1 MVVFRI
7 RASHPAMLAL
17 YRRNQ
22 VEWALWRARVGK
34 WPRRI
39 PPQEF
44 LARIRALLAS
54 QANQGAQG
62 LPAPHAW
69 SALFSPLDTLMLWLA
84 LELQDVGFAPADHAQ
99 QFAVLRSE
107 IGAALSKGEN
117 QAPIML
123 MAPIHH
129 PSPYVPSDNA
139 AREFVLFS
147 HDAATLTKMADT
159 SFVVIPIEGTARKL
173 VSLLEQAPVVRRGPR
188 PSGHQA

>member
-1 MVVFRI
+1 
-7 RASHPAMLAL
+7 MLAL

-34 WPRRI
+34 WLRRI

-44 LARIRALLAS
+44 LARIRTLLAS
-54 QANQGAQG
+54 QASQDPQGAR

-84 LELQDVGFAPADHAQ
+84 LELQDVGFAPADHAK

-123 MAPIHH
+123 AAPIHH
-129 PSPYVPSDNA
+129 LSPYAPSDNA
-139 AREFVLFS
+139 AGDFVLFS
-147 HDAATLTKMADT
+147 RDAATALTKMAGT
-159 SFVVIPIEGTARKL
+159 SFVVIPIECAARKL
-173 VSLLEQAPVVRRGPR
+173 VSLLEQAPVVKRGPR